1 MNYFR
6 IWPNMINV
14 ENDDREKNLLWKLQN
29 SYKFFFFY
37 LRSSFHIDTYQLD
50 EERQAEVDRV
60 GALAVDIF
68 VNGQHEEFAKSVS
81 VSTA

>member
-1 MNYFR
+1 
-6 IWPNMINV
+6 MINV
-14 ENDDREKNLLWKLQN
+14 ESDDRGKSSFG
-29 SYKFFFFY
+29 SYKTTTIFGFY
-37 LRSSFHIDTYQLD
+37 GRSSFHIDTYQLD